1 MTTIRQAHG
10 AWAANPWVNALEE
23 IRAER
28 DASESVDPW
37 KDVPAVP
44 DRGTHG

>member
-1 MTTIRQAHG
+1 MTAICQAHG

-37 KDVPAVP
+37 KNVPAVP